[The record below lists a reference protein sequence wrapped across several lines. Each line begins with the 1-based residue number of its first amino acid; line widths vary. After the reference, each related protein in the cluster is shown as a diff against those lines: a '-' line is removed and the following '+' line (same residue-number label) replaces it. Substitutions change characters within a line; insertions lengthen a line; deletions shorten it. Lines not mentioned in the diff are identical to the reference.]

1 MPVIDYGSKNGSPT
15 NFQGTN
21 FDYDYPRGLDL
32 KPGSSLHTKLV
43 SEIKKRALASQRVM
57 SSRYDDWNTI
67 DRTLTAFINLDD
79 KEKKSKA
86 EDDRKPTSIV
96 FPYSYAIME
105 TLLGYLTAA
114 FFQDPIFRY
123 EGVSPEDT
131 LGAIMMEKVID
142 LHCNK
147 SKVALNLHTMF
158 RDDLAYGFGVSAPGW
173 TKRVGWKTIKAETG
187 IMGILGKLVGG
198 GSAKKS
204 EESILFE
211 GNELSNIDPY
221 LCLPDPNVSI
231 HDQQK
236 GEFFGWIEKTNLM
249 DMLSTE
255 KNNKDIFN
263 VKYLKSVQN
272 KRSALFE
279 GDKSERERRTGGVSR
294 INDDNIT
301 SRVDNVNMFIKI
313 IPSEWNLSN
322 NDYPEKWAFCLSADE
337 VITKCK
343 PLDLDHNMFPIAISA
358 GDFDGYSSTPVS
370 RIEMLSGMQGIL
382 DWLFNTHISN
392 VKKAINDMLIVDP
405 YLVNVKDIEDPKPGK
420 LIRLRRP
427 AWGKG
432 VKDAVQ
438 QLAVQDVTKG
448 HIADSSWIVQWMQKI
463 GAADDAAM
471 GALRQGGP
479 ERLTGKEFEGTRAG
493 AFSRLER
500 MARII
505 ALQAMQDIGYMFAS
519 HTKQLMSE
527 DLYVTTSGQ
536 WQQMLMTEYGDR
548 INKGK
553 MKVSPFDILVDYD
566 IKVRDGSVPG
576 SNYSEVWTKMFQMI
590 ATEPHLMQKFDIVKV
605 FEHIARNNGAKN
617 IEEFEIM
624 PMPDEQVQQ
633 QVQAGNM
640 VPLQDIAQQQHY
652 LPNGAQDIINGIP
665 GVKYLQQGA
674 Q

>member
-1 MPVIDYGSKNGSPT
+1 MPIIDYGANNGSPT

-21 FDYDYPRGLDL
+21 YDYDYPEGLDL

-43 SEIKKRALASQRVM
+43 NEIKTRALASQRTM
-57 SSRYDDWNTI
+57 STRYDAWNSIDW
-67 DRTLTAFINLDD
+67 TLSAYINLDE
-79 KEKKSKA
+79 KEQIIKA
-86 EDDRKPTSIV
+86 KDSRKPTSIV

-105 TLLGYLTAA
+105 TLLGYLVAA

-147 SKVALNLHTMF
+147 SKVALNLHTLF
-158 RDDLAYGFGVSAPGW
+158 RDNLAYGFGVAAPGW
-173 TKRVGWKTIKAETG
+173 ITKYGRKTVAKENG
-187 IMGILGKLVGG
+187 IQGVLGSLIGA
-198 GSAKKS
+198 GSVKSS
-204 EESILFE
+204 EETILFE
-211 GNELSNIDPY
+211 GNELNNIDPY

-249 DMLSTE
+249 DMLSE
-255 KNNKDIFN
+255 ERYSKSLFN
-263 VKYLKSVQN
+263 VKYLKQVQN
-272 KRSALFE
+272 KRSSLFE
-279 GDKSERERRTGGVSR
+279 GDKSERDRKTGSSAR
-294 INDDNIT
+294 INDDNT
-301 SRVDNVNMFIKI
+301 TNRVDNIHMFIKL
-313 IPSEWNLSN
+313 IPKDWKLGDSE
-322 NDYPEKWAFCLSADE
+322 YPEKWAFCLSADE

-358 GDFDGYSSTPVS
+358 SDYDGYSTTPMS
-370 RIEMLSGMQGIL
+370 RIEILGGMQGIL

-392 VKKAINDMLIVDP
+392 VRKAINDMLIVDP
-405 YLVNVKDIEDPKPGK
+405 FLVNVKDIEDPKPGK

-448 HIADSSWIVQWMQKI
+448 HIADSAWIVQWMQKI
-463 GAADDAAM
+463 GAADDASM
-471 GALRQGGP
+471 GALRTGGP

-493 AFSRLER
+493 GFTRLER

-527 DLYVTTSGQ
+527 ELYVTTTGR
-536 WQQMLMTEYGDR
+536 WQQMLMSEYGDR
-548 INKGK
+548 VMANK
-553 MKVSPFDILVDYD
+553 MKVSPFDILIDYD
-566 IKVRDGSVPG
+566 VKVRDGSVPG
-576 SNYSEVWTKMFQMI
+576 SNYSEVWTKMFEMI
-590 ATEPHLMQKFDIVKV
+590 ATEPRLQQKFDIVKV

-624 PMPDEQVQQ
+624 PMPDEQVMQ

-640 VPLQDIAQQQHY
+640 IPLQDVAAQERF
-652 LPNGAQDIINGIP
+652 LPEGAQNILNGIQSA
-665 GVKYLQQGA
+665 GYLQG
-674 Q
+674 

>member
-1 MPVIDYGSKNGSPT
+1 MPIIDYGSRNGSPT
-15 NFQGTN
+15 NFAGSN
-21 FDYDYPRGLDL
+21 FDYDYPKGLDL
-32 KPGSSLHTKLV
+32 KPGSALHTKLV
-43 SEIKKRALASQRVM
+43 NEIKTRALASQRVM
-57 SSRYDDWNTI
+57 STRYDAWNDIDW
-67 DRTLTAFINLDD
+67 TLSAYISLDE
-79 KEKKSKA
+79 KEQK
-86 EDDRKPTSIV
+86 RKENDYRNPVSIV

-105 TLLGYLTAA
+105 TLLGYLVAA

-131 LGAIMMEKVID
+131 LGAIMMEKTVD

-158 RDDLAYGFGVSAPGW
+158 RDNLAYGFGASAPGW
-173 TKRVGWKTIKAETG
+173 AKKYGRRTVKKETG
-187 IMGILGKLVGG
+187 MMGILGKLIGAGNV
-198 GSAKKS
+198 KTS
-204 EESILFE
+204 EEAVLFE
-211 GNELSNIDPY
+211 GNELNNIDPY

-236 GEFFGWIEKTNLM
+236 GEFFGWLERTNLM
-249 DMLSTE
+249 DLLSDE
-255 KNNKDIFN
+255 QHNPNMFN
-263 VKYLKSVQN
+263 VKYLKLVQN
-272 KRSALFE
+272 KRSSLFAD
-279 GDKSERERRTGGVSR
+279 DKSQRDKKSGGLLRT
-294 INDDNIT
+294 NDDNTT
-301 SRVDNVNMFIKI
+301 SRVDNIHMYIKL
-313 IPSEWNLSN
+313 IPKDWKLGTSE
-322 NDYPEKWAFCLSADE
+322 YPEKWAFTLSADE

-343 PLDLDHNMFPIAISA
+343 PLDLDHNMFPVCIAAS
-358 GDFDGYSSTPVS
+358 DYDGYSATPIS
-370 RIEMLSGMQGIL
+370 RIEMLGGMQGIL

-463 GAADDAAM
+463 GAADDASM
-471 GALRQGGP
+471 GALRTGGP

-493 AFSRLER
+493 GFTRLER

-519 HTKQLMSE
+519 NTKQLMTE
-527 DLYVTTSGQ
+527 ELYVTTTGR
-536 WQQMLMTEYGDR
+536 WQQTLMLEYGQKV
-548 INKGK
+548 IGNK
-553 MKVSPFDILVDYD
+553 MKVSPFDLLVDYD
-566 IKVRDGSVPG
+566 VKVRDGSVPG
-576 SNYSEVWTKMFQMI
+576 SNYSEVWTKMFEMV
-590 ATEPHLMQKFDIVKV
+590 ATEPRLQQKFDIVKI

-617 IEEFEIM
+617 IEEFEIV

-640 VPLQDIAQQQHY
+640 VPIGQE
-652 LPNGAQDIINGIP
+652 GGM
-665 GVKYLQQGA
+665 
-674 Q
+674 